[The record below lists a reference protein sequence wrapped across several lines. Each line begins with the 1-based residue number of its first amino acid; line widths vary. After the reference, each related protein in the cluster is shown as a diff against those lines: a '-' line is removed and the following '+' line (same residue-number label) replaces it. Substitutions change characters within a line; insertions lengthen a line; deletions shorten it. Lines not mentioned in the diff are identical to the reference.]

1 MGHKGE
7 IIIGNLQIFS
17 NEEFGEVRTILK
29 GEEIR
34 FVANDVARALG
45 YTNPSKATKDHCK
58 KAEMIWGNDSLGRRQ
73 EFKTIPESDL
83 YRLIIKSKLES
94 AEKFEVWV
102 FEEVLPSIRKH
113 GGYIMNQENMSAD
126 EIMAR
131 GLLAAQS
138 IIEEKNKQIEE
149 MTPKAAFA
157 DQVSDSKDAI
167 DIGSFAK
174 VVKDEHI
181 NIGRNKLFDWLR
193 NKGFLMNNNVPYQR
207 YIDNNWFKVIEL
219 TKDTCYG
226 VKCFTKTLITGRG
239 QINIVE
245 KLRAEIGN

>member
-1 MGHKGE
+1 MLEKDFKIYGT
-7 IIIGNLQIFS
+7 I
-17 NEEFGEVRTILK
+17 EEPLFLAKDVANWIEHNKPSELTRLVDDDEKLEAIVSHSGQNRKMWFLTEDGLYEVLMQSRKPIAKLFKTEVKKILK
-29 GEEIR
+29 S
-34 FVANDVARALG
+34 V
-45 YTNPSKATKDHCK
+45 
-58 KAEMIWGNDSLGRRQ
+58 
-73 EFKTIPESDL
+73 
-83 YRLIIKSKLES
+83 
-94 AEKFEVWV
+94 
-102 FEEVLPSIRKH
+102 RKN
-113 GGYIMNQENMSAD
+113 GGYIANQENLTD
-126 EIMAR
+126 IEI
-131 GLLAAQS
+131 LAKAVLVAQNV
-138 IIEEKNKQIEE
+138 IAEKDKQIEE

>member
-1 MGHKGE
+1 VLEKDFKIYGT
-7 IIIGNLQIFS
+7 I
-17 NEEFGEVRTILK
+17 EEPLFLAKDVANWIEHNKPSELTRLVDDDEKLEAIVSHSGQNRKMWFLTEDGLYEVLMQSRKPIAKLFKTEVKKILK
-29 GEEIR
+29 S
-34 FVANDVARALG
+34 V
-45 YTNPSKATKDHCK
+45 
-58 KAEMIWGNDSLGRRQ
+58 
-73 EFKTIPESDL
+73 
-83 YRLIIKSKLES
+83 
-94 AEKFEVWV
+94 
-102 FEEVLPSIRKH
+102 RKN
-113 GGYIMNQENMSAD
+113 GGYIANQENLTD
-126 EIMAR
+126 IEI
-131 GLLAAQS
+131 LAKAVLVAQNV
-138 IIEEKNKQIEE
+138 IAEKDKQIEE